1 MCGVVV
7 GAAAIASAAGAAP
20 AKAPV
25 VPKWTRGA
33 RLPAAPN
40 LGLTRNEDG
49 EPGMGVAPDGQF
61 WIASDVAPYAADDP
75 RVAGVLSSGDV
86 WTSTDGG
93 RTHRFVADPFQPSV
107 NGTTLAGED
116 TDLTVAPVKNSSGH
130 Y

>member
-61 WIASDVAPYAADDP
+61 WVASDIAPYAADDP
-75 RVAGVLSSGDV
+75 RVAGGALTGGDV

-93 RTHRFVADPFQPSV
+93 RTYRFVTDPFKPMIK
-107 NGTTLAGED
+107 GAALAGEN
-116 TDLTVAPVKNSSGH
+116 TGLTVA
-130 Y
+130 